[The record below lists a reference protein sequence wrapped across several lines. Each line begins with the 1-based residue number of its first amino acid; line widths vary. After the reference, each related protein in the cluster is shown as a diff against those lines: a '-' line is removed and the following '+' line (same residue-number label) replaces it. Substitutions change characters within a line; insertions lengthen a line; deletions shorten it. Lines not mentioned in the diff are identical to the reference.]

1 MVKFIFRIMMCI
13 SLLAMTTAC
22 SKDEEAPVV
31 YQEVNYATMNGTW
44 MLTEFN
50 GAPLQEGQ
58 YVYIT
63 FNRKEHTFEMYEN
76 MGSMYSFNGSCE

>member
-63 FNRKEHTFEMYEN
+63 FNRKEHTLKHGKYVFA
-76 MGSMYSFNGSCE
+76 

>member
-31 YQEVNYATMNGTW
+31 YQEVSNPIDNGEA
-44 MLTEFN
+44 L
-50 GAPLQEGQ
+50 
-58 YVYIT
+58 IT
-63 FNRKEHTFEMYEN
+63 PIPFDSK
-76 MGSMYSFNGSCE
+76 

>member
-63 FNRKEHTFEMYEN
+63 FNRKEHTFQYFGKN
-76 MGSMYSFNGSCE
+76 LPR

>member
-1 MVKFIFRIMMCI
+1 MMCV

-22 SKDEEAPVV
+22 SEDEETPVV

-63 FNRKEHTFEMYEN
+63 FNRKEHTSQKYVPFY
-76 MGSMYSFNGSCE
+76 